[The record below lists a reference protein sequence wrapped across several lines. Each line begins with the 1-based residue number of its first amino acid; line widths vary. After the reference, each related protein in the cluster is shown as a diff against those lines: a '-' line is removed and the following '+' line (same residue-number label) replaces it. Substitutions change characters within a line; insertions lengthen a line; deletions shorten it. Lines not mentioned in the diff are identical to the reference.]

1 MTCQCGCKFLGLFSQ
16 PRAWLTKLIWCPPP
30 NIWSNVEWLQSNKP
44 FDQPF
49 NCQSNQTFKCSG
61 RLATLKITIL
71 KDNRLAKDFHSD
83 RPFQTNPKVQYACR
97 FSLSSYLRQSTLL
110 NYLDTLESS
119 WNWYKNTTSQL
130 CQIWLNLAC
139 KKLFQVSHSALWQHT
154 NDKIAPFTFS
164 INRGR
169 GNMIILK
176 YQWNFNIIF

>member
-1 MTCQCGCKFLGLFSQ
+1 MIDQTDLVPFSQHMVQCGMIEIQQAF
-16 PRAWLTKLIWCPPP
+16 
-30 NIWSNVEWLQSNKP
+30 WSAFQLPK
-44 FDQPF
+44 D
-49 NCQSNQTFKCSG
+49 QTFKCSG
-61 RLATLKITIL
+61 RLAVLKITIL
-71 KDNRLAKDFHSD
+71 KDNSVAKDFHSD
-83 RPFQTNPKVQYACR
+83 KHFQTNPKVQYACR
-97 FSLSSYLRQSTLL
+97 FSSSSYLRQFTLL

-119 WNWYKNTTSQL
+119 WNWYKNTTTQL

-139 KKLFQVSHSALWQHT
+139 KKLFQVSHSAYWQHT